1 MKNFKLIP
9 FFLLFLITVNCGFK
23 VLDRSALNKF
33 KINEISSSG
42 DKKINFL
49 IRNDLNNLL
58 NSNNSNDLL
67 KINLDTNKIKNIKEK
82 NKRNQITKYNIIIN
96 SSIEFHFVNKGIKK
110 IVNIEKKGHYLVAN
124 NHNDTL
130 SNLKN
135 LEKNLSEQVSRDI
148 ANKLVKIINEL

>member
-67 KINLDTNKIKNIKEK
+67 KINLVTNKIKNIKEK

-110 IVNIEKKGHYLVAN
+110 IVNIV
-124 NHNDTL
+124 T
-130 SNLKN
+130 
-135 LEKNLSEQVSRDI
+135 
-148 ANKLVKIINEL
+148 KIHFMD

>member
-1 MKNFKLIP
+1 MKDFKLIP

-33 KINEISSSG
+33 KINEINSSG
-42 DKKINFL
+42 NKKINFL

-67 KINLDTNKIKNIKEK
+67 KINLVTNKTKNIKEK
-82 NKRNQITKYNIIIN
+82 NKKNQITKYNIIIN
-96 SSIEFHFVNKGIKK
+96 STLEFHFINRDIKK
-110 IVNIEKKGHYLVAN
+110 IVNIEKKGHYLVAS

-130 SNLKN
+130 SNLKS